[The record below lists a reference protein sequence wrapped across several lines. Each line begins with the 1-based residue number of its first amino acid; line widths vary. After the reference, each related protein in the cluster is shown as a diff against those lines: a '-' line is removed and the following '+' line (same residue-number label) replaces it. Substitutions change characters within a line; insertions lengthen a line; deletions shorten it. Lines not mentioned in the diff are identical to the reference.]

1 MDDLLHNLSNEVQR
15 GDAEKVKELVKIA
28 IDQGMA
34 AMKIL
39 ENGLR
44 PAIEEVGLKFETL
57 EIFLPDVMMA
67 ADAMAEGVD
76 ILRPQ
81 LASEKGAL
89 LGESLI
95 LLGTVEGDVH
105 DIGKNIVGILLEG
118 AGFKVVDLGRE
129 VPVLTFVD
137 KVMELEPEIVGMS
150 ALMTTTMVH
159 IPRVIR
165 ALEER
170 GIREK
175 VKVIVGGAPVLP
187 EWADQIGAD
196 GYGENAREAV
206 GLVKELIR

>member
-1 MDDLLHNLSNEVQR
+1 MEDLLHNLNNEVQR
-15 GDAEKVKELVKIA
+15 GDTEKVKELVKIA
-28 IDQGMA
+28 IDQGVA
-34 AMKIL
+34 PLEIL
-39 ENGLR
+39 EKGLR
-44 PAIEEVGLKFETL
+44 QAIEEVGLKFETL
-57 EIFLPDVMMA
+57 EIYLPDVMMA

-76 ILRPQ
+76 ILRPH
-81 LASEKGAL
+81 LASEKGA

-118 AGFKVVDLGRE
+118 AGFKVVDLGRD

-159 IPRVIR
+159 MPRVIST
-165 ALEER
+165 LEER

-206 GLVKELIR
+206 ALVKELIR

>member
-1 MDDLLHNLSNEVQR
+1 MDDFFHNLNNEVQR

-34 AMKIL
+34 PLKIL

-44 PAIEEVGLKFETL
+44 PAIEEVGQKFETL
-57 EIFLPDVMMA
+57 EIYLPDVMMA

-76 ILRPQ
+76 ILRPH
-81 LASEKGAL
+81 LASEESA

-118 AGFKVVDLGRE
+118 AGFKVVDLGRD

-159 IPRVIR
+159 MPRVIS

-206 GLVKELIR
+206 ALVKELIR